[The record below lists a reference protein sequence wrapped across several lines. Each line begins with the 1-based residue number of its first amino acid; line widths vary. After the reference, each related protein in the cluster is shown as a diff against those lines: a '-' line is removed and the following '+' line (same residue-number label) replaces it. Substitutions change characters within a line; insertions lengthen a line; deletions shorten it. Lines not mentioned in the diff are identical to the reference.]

1 MFGFLKKI
9 FKKKEGQTPI
19 GPQQEVALPAAA
31 EIKEREVVEEETTQ
45 QKMEKMAAKEK
56 SFSGDPERPEK
67 NCPKCGAPNDT
78 FVDICWMCKEKI

>member
-1 MFGFLKKI
+1 MFGFLKKM
-9 FKKKEGQTPI
+9 FKKKEGQQTV
-19 GPQQEVALPAAA
+19 GQKQEAELPAAPVQ
-31 EIKEREVVEEETTQ
+31 EREIEEETTQ

-56 SFSGDPERPEK
+56 SLSSDPDRPEK